1 MSKRLVNTFTDGMK
15 GDIAAK
21 VYYDAE
27 YSEYT
32 VKMYYHGKHYEIED
46 YFTGDKTEAFE
57 TAKYA
62 VANNTIHDNI
72 FEKAKMKQSDTVR
85 DNMLITMIENA
96 INDATKTRANKDY
109 SRVNGYL
116 GYAQGV
122 IETAL
127 KVKAIT
133 ALRAKQYKAEIKRIV
148 MQ

>member
-1 MSKRLVNTFTDGMK
+1 
-15 GDIAAK
+15 
-21 VYYDAE
+21 
-27 YSEYT
+27 
-32 VKMYYHGKHYEIED
+32 
-46 YFTGDKTEAFE
+46 
-57 TAKYA
+57 
-62 VANNTIHDNI
+62 
-72 FEKAKMKQSDTVR
+72 
-85 DNMLITMIENA
+85 MLITMIENA

-109 SRVNGYL
+109 SHVNGYL